1 MALSECYYSRWPIYH
16 GKEVDKV
23 ANSDI
28 AAALADL
35 TAAITA
41 LSEKVDCCQGM
52 AEAVLDEVIPL
63 GLALD
68 ALAAA
73 DLPTTAD

>member
-1 MALSECYYSRWPIYH
+1 MSN
-16 GKEVDKV
+16 G
-23 ANSDI
+23 DI

-35 TAAITA
+35 TAAIAA
-41 LSEKVDCCQGM
+41 LSEKVDCCQGL
-52 AEAVLDEVIPL
+52 AEAVLDEVVPL

>member
-1 MALSECYYSRWPIYH
+1 M
-16 GKEVDKV
+16 

-35 TAAITA
+35 TRAVKE
-41 LSEKVDCCQGM
+41 LSDKVDSCQGF
-52 AEAVLDEVIPL
+52 AEAILDEVVPL

-68 ALAAA
+68 TLAAA
-73 DLPTTAD
+73 DLPETRD

>member
-1 MALSECYYSRWPIYH
+1 MENQEIS
-16 GKEVDKV
+16 
-23 ANSDI
+23 
-28 AAALADL
+28 AALADL
-35 TAAITA
+35 RTAIMQ

-52 AEAVLDEVIPL
+52 AEAVLDEVVPL